1 MMFVCLFVFFHDIS
15 ANKKKFSDGLALFG
29 LSVNQQ
35 NTKFVQ
41 SILDGKSRD
50 LPNEQRPFNLLGMIL
65 EDQSA
70 SALRVAGFRLL
81 PLILSQGAGTLVS
94 HCLTA

>member
-1 MMFVCLFVFFHDIS
+1 MCVCFFFHVTS

-50 LPNEQRPFNLLGMIL
+50 LPDEQRLFNLLELIL
-65 EDQSA
+65 EDQ
-70 SALRVAGFRLL
+70 LL
-81 PLILSQGAGTLVS
+81 SG
-94 HCLTA
+94 